1 MTRLGTAQQ
10 RLDSAV
16 ARIEAALQQRS
27 NLTQDQ
33 AGDGELAA
41 ALAVALQDNTRL
53 REVAGTVSTR
63 LDSTIARLE
72 SLLKD

>member
-10 RLDSAV
+10 RLDSAI

-27 NLTQDQ
+27 NLAQDQ
-33 AGDGELAA
+33 AGDSELAA
-41 ALAVALQDNTRL
+41 ALDAALQDNTRL

-63 LDSTIARLE
+63 LDTTITRLE

>member
-10 RLDSAV
+10 RLDSAI

-27 NLTQDQ
+27 NLPQDQ
-33 AGDGELAA
+33 AGDSELAV
-41 ALAVALQDNTRL
+41 ALDAALQDNTRL
-53 REVAGTVSTR
+53 REVTGTVSTR

>member
-27 NLTQDQ
+27 NLPQDQ
-33 AGDGELAA
+33 AGDSELAA
-41 ALAVALQDNTRL
+41 ALDAALQDNTRL
-53 REVAGTVSTR
+53 REVTGTVSTR